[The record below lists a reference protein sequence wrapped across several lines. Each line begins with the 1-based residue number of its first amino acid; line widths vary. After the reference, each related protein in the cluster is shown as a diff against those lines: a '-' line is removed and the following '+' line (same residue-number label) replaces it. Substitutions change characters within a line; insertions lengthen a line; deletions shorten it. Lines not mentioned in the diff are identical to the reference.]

1 MMDKLLDI
9 AGVGGT
15 VVLIILLALS
25 VISIGIIIERLIYFR
40 KRRVNAVMLAK
51 DVQKKLAA
59 GDREGVSALLAKLPS
74 IEAQALHDAMSW
86 YDAGPEAFDEMLKKG
101 LADRR
106 KEFESGLVFLG
117 TLGNNAPFVGLFGT
131 VLGIIVSFRELAS
144 ASQNVASATG
154 GGGMNNVMSGGGGM
168 NNVMSGIAEAL
179 VSTAVGILVAVPAV
193 IFFNIFQKKTVI
205 IEDNLG
211 ALGHAVTAQMKR
223 ETQEVPRRASPQL
236 NGKQSYPVITVEA
249 EA

>member
-59 GDREGVSALLAKLPS
+59 GDLDGVQALLAKLPS

-154 GGGMNNVMSGGGGM
+154 GGGMNNVMSG
-168 NNVMSGIAEAL
+168 IAEAL

-211 ALGHAVTAQMKR
+211 ALGNAVTAQMKR
-223 ETQEVPRRASPQL
+223 EIKEEPRQRRV
-236 NGKQSYPVITVEA
+236 NGAISYPTITVEA

>member
-15 VVLIILLALS
+15 VVLVILLALS
-25 VISIGIIIERLIYFR
+25 VISIGIIIERLVYFR
-40 KRRVNAVMLAK
+40 RRRVDAVALAK

-59 GDREGVSALLAKLPS
+59 GDQDAVEAMLAKLPS
-74 IEAQALHDAMSW
+74 IEAQALHDAISW

-106 KEFESGLVFLG
+106 KDFESGLVFLG

-131 VLGIIVSFRELAS
+131 VLGIIVSFRELAG
-144 ASQNVASATG
+144 AAQNVAGA
-154 GGGMNNVMSGGGGM
+154 SGGGGM

-193 IFFNIFQKKTVI
+193 IFFNIFQKKTVT

-211 ALGHAVTAQMKR
+211 ALGNAVTAQMKR
-223 ETQEVPRRASPQL
+223 DHAEAPRRSPM
-236 NGKQSYPVITVEA
+236 NGKHSYPTITVEA

>member
-1 MMDKLLDI
+1 MDKLLDI

-15 VVLIILLALS
+15 VVLVILLALS

-40 KRRVNAVMLAK
+40 KRRVNAVTLAK

-59 GDREGVSALLAKLPS
+59 GDRDGVIAMLARLPS

-144 ASQNVASATG
+144 ASQNVASA
-154 GGGMNNVMSGGGGM
+154 SGGGGM

-211 ALGHAVTAQMKR
+211 ALGNAVTAQMKR
-223 ETQEVPRRASPQL
+223 EAGEAPRTVMP
-236 NGKQSYPVITVEA
+236 NGKASRIAVEA

>member
-1 MMDKLLDI
+1 MDKLLDI

-25 VISIGIIIERLIYFR
+25 VISIGIIIERLVYFR
-40 KRRVNAVMLAK
+40 KRRVDAV
-51 DVQKKLAA
+51 KLAA
-59 GDREGVSALLAKLPS
+59 QVQKLLASGDRDGVKTLLAKLPS
-74 IEAQALHDAMSW
+74 IEAQALHDAISW

-154 GGGMNNVMSGGGGM
+154 GGGGM

-211 ALGHAVTAQMKR
+211 ALGNAVTAQMKR
-223 ETQEVPRRASPQL
+223 ETNAAGEMRRAP
-236 NGKQSYPVITVEA
+236 NGKISYPAITVEA

>member
-25 VISIGIIIERLIYFR
+25 VISIGIIIERLVYFR
-40 KRRVNAVMLAK
+40 RRRVDAVALAR
-51 DVQKKLAA
+51 DVQRKLAA
-59 GDREGVSALLAKLPS
+59 GDREAAVAMLAKLPS
-74 IEAQALHDAMSW
+74 IEAQALCDALAW

-144 ASQNVASATG
+144 AAQNVAGNA
-154 GGGMNNVMSGGGGM
+154 GGGGM

-193 IFFNIFQKKTVI
+193 IFFNIFQKKTVV

-211 ALGHAVTAQMKR
+211 ALGNAVTAQMKR
-223 ETQEVPRRASPQL
+223 DSHAEEPRRGPV
-236 NGKQSYPVITVEA
+236 NGRHSYPVITVEA

>member
-15 VVLIILLALS
+15 VVLVILLGLS
-25 VISIGIIIERLIYFR
+25 VISIGIIIERLVYFR
-40 KRRVNAVMLAK
+40 RRRVDAVALAK
-51 DVQKKLAA
+51 DVQRKLAA
-59 GDREGVSALLAKLPS
+59 GDHEGVAAMLAKLPS
-74 IEAQALHDAMSW
+74 IEAQALHDAIAW

-144 ASQNVASATG
+144 AAQNVAGNSA
-154 GGGMNNVMSGGGGM
+154 GGGM

-193 IFFNIFQKKTVI
+193 IFFNIFQKKTVV

-211 ALGHAVTAQMKR
+211 SLRNAVTAQMKR
-223 ETQEVPRRASPQL
+223 EHAAEAPRRGPL
-236 NGKQSYPVITVEA
+236 NGRHSYPSITVEA

>member
-15 VVLIILLALS
+15 VVLILLLALS
-25 VISIGIIIERLIYFR
+25 VISIGIIIERFVYFQKR
-40 KRRVNAVMLAK
+40 KVDAVKLGKDLARMLAS
-51 DVQKKLAA
+51 
-59 GDREGVSALLAKLPS
+59 GDRDRAVALLASSRS
-74 IEAQALHDAMSW
+74 IEAQALGEAMAW
-86 YDAGPEAFDEMLKKG
+86 YDAGPEPFDEILKK
-101 LADRR
+101 AHAERR
-106 KEFESGLVFLG
+106 PQVESGLVFLG

-131 VLGIIVSFRELAS
+131 VLGIIVAFRELSS
-144 ASQNVASATG
+144 AAANAAT
-154 GGGMNNVMSGGGGM
+154 NSGGM

-193 IFFNIFQKKTVI
+193 IFFNIFQKKTVV

-211 ALGHAVTAQMKR
+211 ALGNAVTAQMKR
-223 ETQEVPRRASPQL
+223 ERDGAGTIANGSSGIARSPD
-236 NGKQSYPVITVEA
+236 GSRQSYPVITVEHSV

>member
-40 KRRVNAVMLAK
+40 KRRVNAVM
-51 DVQKKLAA
+51 
-59 GDREGVSALLAKLPS
+59 LAKLPS

-154 GGGMNNVMSGGGGM
+154 GGGMNNVMSG
-168 NNVMSGIAEAL
+168 IAEAL

-211 ALGHAVTAQMKR
+211 ALGNAVTAQMKR

>member
-15 VVLIILLALS
+15 VVLILLLSLS
-25 VISIGIIIERLIYFR
+25 VLSIGVIIERVIFFR
-40 KRRVNAVMLAK
+40 RRRVDAVALGK
-51 DVQKKLAA
+51 DVAKKLAA
-59 GDREGVSALLAKLPS
+59 GDRERLTAQLAAMPA

-86 YDAGPEAFDEMLKKG
+86 YDAGPEAFDEILKKG
-101 LADRR
+101 LTERR
-106 KEFESGLVFLG
+106 KDLESGLVFLG

-131 VLGIIVSFRELAS
+131 VLGIIVAFRELSS
-144 ASQNVASATG
+144 AAANVAG
-154 GGGMNNVMSGGGGM
+154 GSGGM

-193 IFFNIFQKKTVI
+193 IFFNVFQKKTVVV
-205 IEDNLG
+205 EDNIG
-211 ALGHAVTAQMKR
+211 ALGNAVTAQMKR
-223 ETQEVPRRASPQL
+223 ERAELEAASAKGSAPIAR
-236 NGKQSYPVITVEA
+236 QSYPAISVEHG

>member
-40 KRRVNAVMLAK
+40 KRRVDAVALAAE
-51 DVQKKLAA
+51 VQKRLAE
-59 GDREGVSALLAKLPS
+59 GDHEGLRAMLGKLPS
-74 IEAQALHDAMSW
+74 IEAQALHDAISW
-86 YDAGPEAFDEMLKKG
+86 YDAGPEAFDQMLRKG

-144 ASQNVASATG
+144 AAQNVGA
-154 GGGMNNVMSGGGGM
+154 SGGGGM
-168 NNVMSGIAEAL
+168 NNVISGIAEAL

-193 IFFNIFQKKTVI
+193 IFFNIFQKKTVV

-211 ALGHAVTAQMKR
+211 ALGNAVTAQMKR
-223 ETQEVPRRASPQL
+223 ESAASAQEEPRREAV
-236 NGKQSYPVITVEA
+236 NGKPSYPAITVEA

>member
-15 VVLIILLALS
+15 VVLVLLLALS
-25 VISIGIIIERLIYFR
+25 VVSIGIIIERWVYFR
-40 KRRVNAVMLAK
+40 KRRIDAVATARE
-51 DVQKKLAA
+51 VVKKLEA
-59 GDREGVSALLAKLPS
+59 GDRAGARALLAKS
-74 IEAQALHDAMSW
+74 RAVEAQALADALDW
-86 YDAGPEAFDEMLKKG
+86 YDAGPEAFAEILHKG

-106 KEFESGLVFLG
+106 PELESGLVFLG

-131 VLGIIVSFRELAS
+131 VLGIIVAFRELSS
-144 ASQNVASATG
+144 AAATVAAG
-154 GGGMNNVMSGGGGM
+154 SGNM

-193 IFFNIFQKKTVI
+193 IFFNIFQKKTVQT
-205 IEDNLG
+205 EDNLG
-211 ALGHAVTAQMKR
+211 ALGNAVVALMKR
-223 ETQEVPRRASPQL
+223 AHGFEQPRRGSQIARE
-236 NGKQSYPVITVEA
+236 SYPVITVERVEA

>member
-15 VVLIILLALS
+15 VVLVILLALS

-40 KRRVNAVMLAK
+40 KRRVNAVTLAK

-59 GDREGVSALLAKLPS
+59 GDRDGVIAMLARLPS

-144 ASQNVASATG
+144 ASQNAA
-154 GGGMNNVMSGGGGM
+154 SGGGGM

-211 ALGHAVTAQMKR
+211 ALGNAVTAQMKR
-223 ETQEVPRRASPQL
+223 KAGEAPRTVMP
-236 NGKQSYPVITVEA
+236 NGKASRIAVEA

>member
-59 GDREGVSALLAKLPS
+59 GDLDGVQALLAKLPS

-154 GGGMNNVMSGGGGM
+154 GGGGM

-211 ALGHAVTAQMKR
+211 ALGNAVTAQMKR
-223 ETQEVPRRASPQL
+223 ESKEEPRRSHQL

>member
-1 MMDKLLDI
+1 MDKLLDI

-15 VVLIILLALS
+15 VVLVILLGLS
-25 VISIGIIIERLIYFR
+25 VISIGIIIERLVYFR
-40 KRRVNAVMLAK
+40 RRRVDAVALAK

-59 GDREGVSALLAKLPS
+59 GDHDGVVALLATLPS
-74 IEAQALHDAMSW
+74 IEAQALHDAISW
-86 YDAGPEAFDEMLKKG
+86 YDAGAEAFDDMLKKG

-131 VLGIIVSFRELAS
+131 VLRELAS
-144 ASQNVASATG
+144 AAQNVAGS
-154 GGGMNNVMSGGGGM
+154 SGGGM

-193 IFFNIFQKKTVI
+193 IFFNIFQKKTVT

-211 ALGHAVTAQMKR
+211 ALGNAVTAQMKR
-223 ETQEVPRRASPQL
+223 DHAEAPRRAPM
-236 NGKQSYPVITVEA
+236 NGKHSYPTITVEA

>member
-15 VVLIILLALS
+15 VVLVILLALS

-40 KRRVNAVMLAK
+40 KRRVDAVALAA
-51 DVQKKLAA
+51 DVQKRLAD
-59 GDREGVSALLAKLPS
+59 GDYEGVKVMLAKLPS
-74 IEAQALHDAMSW
+74 IEAQALHDAIGW
-86 YDAGPEAFDEMLKKG
+86 YDAGSEAFDEMLRKG

-131 VLGIIVSFRELAS
+131 VLGIIVAFRELAS
-144 ASQNVASATG
+144 AAQNVAGGS
-154 GGGMNNVMSGGGGM
+154 GGGMNNVMA
-168 NNVMSGIAEAL
+168 GIAEAL

-193 IFFNIFQKKTVI
+193 IFFNIFQKKSVI

-211 ALGHAVTAQMKR
+211 ALGNAVTAQMKR
-223 ETQEVPRRASPQL
+223 ERGMIDAPRQAAA
-236 NGKQSYPVITVEA
+236 NGKHSYPSISVEA